1 MSDEEES
8 FDTQLIRRNFS
19 EAFEEYRNKI
29 LEYQSSNPQDPSI
42 NRAMIA
48 MTKTLRRSMKCLPAI
63 IQNQM
68 HNFGKGTIAK
78 NRSKKG
84 GTIKV
89 NSPSLSRRTFKVPER
104 GPAPQGRPLQDRS
117 GRVQMVV
124 TEDGDMIARSG
135 KALKFT
141 AKKKHNLAK
150 SVKKMKLPPK
160 KHTKQ

>member
-1 MSDEEES
+1 
-8 FDTQLIRRNFS
+8 
-19 EAFEEYRNKI
+19 
-29 LEYQSSNPQDPSI
+29 
-42 NRAMIA
+42 MIA
-48 MTKTLRRSMKCLPAI
+48 MTKTLRRSMKCLPT

-68 HNFGKGTIAK
+68 HNFGKETIAK

-89 NSPSLSRRTFKVPER
+89 NSPSFSRRTFKVQGR
-104 GPAPQGRPLQDRS
+104 GPAPQGSPLQDRS
-117 GRVQMVV
+117 GKVQMVV

-150 SVKKMKLPPK
+150 VSKKMKLPPK
-160 KHTKQ
+160 NTPSNKLHH